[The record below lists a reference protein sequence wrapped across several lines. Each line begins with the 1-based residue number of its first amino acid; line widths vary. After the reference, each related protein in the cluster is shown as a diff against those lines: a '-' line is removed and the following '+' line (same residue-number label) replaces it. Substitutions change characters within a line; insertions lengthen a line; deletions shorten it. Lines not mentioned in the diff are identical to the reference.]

1 MNIKRC
7 TEHRKYIFN
16 NEEHIYIPDFIT
28 DDGIIEIKGYKS
40 KQWNEKYNQNKDIK
54 VLYYND
60 IKFYL
65 DYVNNKYGTNWI
77 ELLYNK

>member
-7 TEHRKYIFN
+7 TEYRKYIFN

-65 DYVNNKYGTNWI
+65 DYVNNKYGSNWI